1 MALTLRKIMDR
12 IQESLNGAKIVR
24 KMTLQEQVTAE
35 EASTAKIW

>member
-1 MALTLRKIMDR
+1 MDR

-35 EASTAKIW
+35 KNDL